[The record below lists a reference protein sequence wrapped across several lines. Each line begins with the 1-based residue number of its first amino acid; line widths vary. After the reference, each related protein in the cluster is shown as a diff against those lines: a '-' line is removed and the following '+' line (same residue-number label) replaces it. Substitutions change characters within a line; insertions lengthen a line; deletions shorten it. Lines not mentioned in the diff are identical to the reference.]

1 MRAPVDAAI
10 RLDGVTKLY
19 EGRRALDAVDLD
31 VAQGEYVAVMGG
43 NGAGKTTLLR
53 VIAGLAAPTRGAVS
67 IAGVPVDRA
76 GPGLRSLLGYVAHD
90 TMLYGDLT
98 ARENLLFHAR
108 LFGLPDPERAVA
120 DAAADADVAHALDRT
135 VRVLSRGTK
144 QRVAL
149 ARAFIHQPRIV
160 LLDEPYTG
168 LDEDA
173 SETLSTNLASLASD
187 GRTIVVALHEVAR
200 AVSGPERIV
209 ALDRGRIALDRSTAA
224 ADDIESAYR
233 ELLRTG
239 ANR

>member
-1 MRAPVDAAI
+1 VSDQIDAAI
-10 RLDGVTKLY
+10 RLEGVTKLY
-19 EGRRALDAVDLD
+19 ERRRALDAVDLD
-31 VAQGEYVAVMGG
+31 VTQGEYVAVMGG

-53 VIAGLAAPTRGAVS
+53 VIAGLSAPTRGSVS
-67 IAGVPVDRA
+67 IAGVRLDRA

-108 LFGLPDPERAVA
+108 LFGLADPARAVE
-120 DAAADADVAHALDRT
+120 DAAADADVAHALDRP
-135 VRVLSRGTK
+135 VRVLSRGTR

-149 ARAFIHQPRIV
+149 ARAFIHGPRIV

-173 SETLSTNLASLASD
+173 CETLTARLSDLAAE

-200 AVSGPERIV
+200 ALAGPERLV
-209 ALDRGRIALDRSTAA
+209 VLDGGRIALDRSTAA
-224 ADDIESAYR
+224 DDVGTAYR

-239 ANR
+239 ATR

>member
-10 RLDGVTKLY
+10 RLEGVTKVY

-53 VIAGLAAPTRGAVS
+53 VIAGLATPTRGAVS

-76 GPGLRSLLGYVAHD
+76 GPGLRSLLGYVGHD

-120 DAAADADVAHALDRT
+120 DAAADVAHALDRT

-149 ARAFIHQPRIV
+149 ARAFIHRPRIV

-209 ALDRGRIALDRSTAA
+209 ALDRGRIALDRSAA
-224 ADDIESAYR
+224 ADDVESAYR